1 MRPTVPGSCPVRLSD
16 DGMRG
21 IRNTL
26 RSGQTPLSVAP
37 LRFVDIETTGLRPDR
52 GARITEIAVVSPGDP
67 SSPDASDP
75 RPPGDMQ
82 IDWTHPPT
90 RDDAHDTAVRRQIA
104 RLMEIARECVL
115 VGHNVTF
122 DLRFV
127 AYEARRLGVS
137 GFTARFVD
145 TLPLA
150 RTHLPDVADHQ
161 LSTLATALDLS
172 IPGTLHTARTDAI
185 VTRAVFA
192 HLASNAPLST
202 LADAGLQRVR
212 WA

>member
-1 MRPTVPGSCPVRLSD
+1 
-16 DGMRG
+16 MRG

-26 RSGQTPLSVAP
+26 RSGHTPLSVAP

-52 GARITEIAVVSPGDP
+52 GARITEIAVVGPE
-67 SSPDASDP
+67 DASPQGALDP
-75 RPPGDMQ
+75 RPPEEAE
-82 IDWTHPPT
+82 IDWGHSPT
-90 RDDAHDTAVRRQIA
+90 CDDAHDAAVRRQIR
-104 RLMEIARECVL
+104 RLAEIAREHVL

-137 GFTARFVD
+137 GLTARFVD

-150 RTHLPDVADHQ
+150 RTHLSAAEDHR
-161 LSTLATALDLS
+161 LSTLATILDLP
-172 IPGTLHTARTDAI
+172 IPGTLHTARTDAA
-185 VTRAVFA
+185 VNRALFDRLVSDA
-192 HLASNAPLST
+192 RLST
-202 LADAGLQRVR
+202 LADTGLQRVR